1 MTNLAQEQARA
12 TIHPHWSRFSRF
24 IRQHGIDYVFVA
36 PYLLHFFAFVIFP
49 LAFCIGLSFTNYN
62 MYLPTRDFIGL
73 GNYEELLKDHVFI
86 KSLANTAYY
95 VIFTVVCYT
104 VLGFLMAVLLNQK
117 LKGNKF
123 FRTLFYFPVVVDW
136 VIISIVWR
144 FMLEPAIGLVNQ
156 FLTAQGLS
164 AQPFFNSPQQAMP
177 IIIIMSIWKSVAYYA
192 IIYLAGL
199 QDVPQVLVEQA
210 QIDGANTWQVLRHI
224 TLPWLAPVTLF
235 LIIIASINSLRVF
248 TQVYV
253 LTAGGP
259 LNSTIT
265 MMLYLYNVSFRYLRM
280 GYGSAV
286 AVIFS
291 LAVLVLVIIQRRV
304 LGSGSGGGAAA

>member
-1 MTNLAQEQARA
+1 
-12 TIHPHWSRFSRF
+12 
-24 IRQHGIDYVFVA
+24 
-36 PYLLHFFAFVIFP
+36 
-49 LAFCIGLSFTNYN
+49 LAFCIGLSLTNYN
-62 MYLPTRDFIGL
+62 MYRPTRDFIGL
-73 GNYEELLKDHVFI
+73 GNYEELLKDQVFI
-86 KSLANTAYY
+86 TSLANTAYY
-95 VIFTVVCYT
+95 VIFTVVGYT

-117 LKGNKF
+117 LRGINI
-123 FRTLFYFPVVVDW
+123 FRTVFYFPVVVDW

-156 FLTAQGLS
+156 FLTAQGFD

-177 IIIIMSIWKSVAYYA
+177 IIIIMSIWKSAAYYA

-210 QIDGANTWQVLRHI
+210 QIDGANSWQVLRHI

-235 LIIIASINSLRVF
+235 VIIIASINSLRVF
-248 TQVYV
+248 SQVYI

-265 MMLYLYNVSFRYLRM
+265 VMLYLYNVSFRYLRM

-286 AVIFS
+286 AVVFS
-291 LAVLVLVIIQRRV
+291 LVVLLLVIIQRRV
-304 LGSGSGGGAAA
+304 LGSGSSGGAAA